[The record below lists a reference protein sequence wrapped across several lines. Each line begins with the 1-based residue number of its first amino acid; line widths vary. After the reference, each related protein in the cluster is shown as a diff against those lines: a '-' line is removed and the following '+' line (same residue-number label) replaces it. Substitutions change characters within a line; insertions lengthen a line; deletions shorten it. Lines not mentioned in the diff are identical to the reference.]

1 MRQFDKNDRKD
12 VVADVIRQEF
22 ASLALKIFERG
33 DFQKLKTQEQIEVMT
48 GGAMTAVMGI
58 LFSFIRDTTEGHDA
72 IEEFVSS
79 YVQQARAQAEGI
91 ARGQEKFQ

>member
-1 MRQFDKNDRKD
+1 MRPFDKNDRKD
-12 VVADVIRQEF
+12 AAADAIRQEF
-22 ASLALKIFERG
+22 ASLALHIFERG
-33 DFQKLKTQEQIEVMT
+33 DLRKLKTHEQIEVIAT
-48 GGAMTAVMGI
+48 GAMTAIMGV

-79 YVQQARAQAEGI
+79 YVQQARVQAEAI

>member
-1 MRQFDKNDRKD
+1 MRRFDKNDRKD

-33 DFQKLKTQEQIEVMT
+33 DFQKLKTHEQIEVMT
-48 GGAMTAVMGI
+48 GGAMTAIMGV

-79 YVQQARAQAEGI
+79 YVQQARAQAEAI
-91 ARGQEKFQ
+91 ISGQEKFQ